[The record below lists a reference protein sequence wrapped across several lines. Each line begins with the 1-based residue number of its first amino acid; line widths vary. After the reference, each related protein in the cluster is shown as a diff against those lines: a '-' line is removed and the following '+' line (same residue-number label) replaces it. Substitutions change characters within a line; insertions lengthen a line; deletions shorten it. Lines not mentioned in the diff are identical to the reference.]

1 MKLLEHKAELLPS
14 RQYLCITHSDRPA
27 SLAKCELNYLE
38 MRFSRSGRLPPKE
51 PFTSLLP
58 SKAHSPYGGE
68 ITIHELGA
76 GFAPRLVARVRP
88 ETYKPQH
95 AIWYAGSLWVVGVEH
110 VEVYDPGL
118 RSVAKVQDPWL
129 AGGHTLAPDGNG
141 HILVSCAASD
151 SILVIDATS
160 FRVVQALR
168 MPQELYGRN
177 YDLRRTESVT
187 DHYITNDLQITH
199 VNCAAPWRDG
209 ILMSSLIPGAIGW
222 FDRNGEY
229 SELLRG
235 FVGCHGVRAISADLI
250 YFCDSCVGTLMI
262 LDGNMRL
269 RQRVATG
276 SRWLHDAVYISAEVF
291 ALAVY
296 DSAEVWF
303 MDVASRKVIYKLDC
317 GAYGGPQFLA
327 F

>member
-1 MKLLEHKAELLPS
+1 MGRGLRLE
-14 RQYLCITHSDRPA
+14 
-27 SLAKCELNYLE
+27 
-38 MRFSRSGRLPPKE
+38 
-51 PFTSLLP
+51 
-58 SKAHSPYGGE
+58 
-68 ITIHELGA
+68 
-76 GFAPRLVARVRP
+76 LVARVRP

-177 YDLRRTESVT
+177 YDLRRTDSVT